1 MYSTDLN
8 FQEDRED
15 GRSDGGV
22 TDCVNDVTID
32 GVKDGSI
39 DATNE
44 GATDW
49 ANPPVQHK
57 HPRQTMT
64 RHFFMRY
71 YFTDKVLSKRIFWG
85 LL

>member
-22 TDCVNDVTID
+22 TDCV
-32 GVKDGSI
+32 KDGSI
-39 DATNE
+39 DATDE

-64 RHFFMRY
+64 RHFFMGY
-71 YFTDKVLSKRIFWG
+71 YFTDKVLSKRISWG